1 MRTSRTGTPIR
12 TNRRKASAGRRS
24 GFTLVELLVVISIIA
39 VLLTILLPS
48 LQAAKQQA
56 QGVLCVAHLRSLSM
70 VWTMYADDN
79 EGRMVG
85 GCASYLPGPP
95 GYPWVV
101 APLNKWGWS
110 KPNGTRSVDGSGG
123 DAVTLEDRL
132 RGIRAGALFAYTDN
146 NTDIYHC
153 PGDKRM
159 YEGTYL
165 GDTLVHQLYRS
176 YTIQLG
182 LNGGPPKA
190 LKRVSSIKQPEEMY
204 VFVEEYYDGGVFN
217 AAWGFNLDPINWPGG
232 WWSTVAVWHNDSS
245 TLGFA
250 DGHAERKVWQDE
262 RTIDLA
268 YCRSTEGWYQ
278 PDNLDLQYLM
288 QRYAIQGDL
297 KWYEW

>member
-1 MRTSRTGTPIR
+1 MMYSQQVVTKTGR
-12 TNRRKASAGRRS
+12 GFGRV

-85 GCASYLPGPP
+85 GTVSYLGGSPW
-95 GYPWVV
+95 YPWVV
-101 APLNKWGWS
+101 APLS
-110 KPNGTRSVDGSGG
+110 QNGTSLAKGTSSADGSGG

-159 YEGTYL
+159 YEGTFL
-165 GDTLVHQLYRS
+165 GSTLVHQLYRS

-182 LNGGPPKA
+182 LNSASPIS
-190 LKRVSSIKQPEEMY
+190 LKRVSSIKQPEETY

-217 AAWGFNLDPINWPGG
+217 AAWGFNLDTVGHPGW

-250 DGHAERKVWQDE
+250 DGHAERRVWQDD
-262 RTIDLA
+262 RTIDLE
-268 YCRSTEGWYQ
+268 YSRNNPYQ
-278 PDNLDLQYLM
+278 PDNLDLQDLS
-288 QRYAIQGDL
+288 RYYGIQGDM